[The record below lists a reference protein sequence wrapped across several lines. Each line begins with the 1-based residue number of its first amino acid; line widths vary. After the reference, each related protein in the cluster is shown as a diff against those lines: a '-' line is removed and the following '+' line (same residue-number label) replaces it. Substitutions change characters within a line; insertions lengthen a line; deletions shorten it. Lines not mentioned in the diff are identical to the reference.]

1 MAAKAKAVAK
11 AKAKPTELNVAS
23 AFVGFDDKPRTPLWC
38 QENGS
43 IPEAAVCGLAGK
55 WHSAWSACW
64 QSTFLFWIALLVRRS
79 DVGTSRWLCVFCA
92 KFEQNY

>member
-11 AKAKPTELNVAS
+11 AKAKPTEDTNASLVELKVAS

-43 IPEAAVCGLAGK
+43 IPETAVCGLASTIRTCLEST
-55 WHSAWSACW
+55 WCSHTTVWVSAFLCW
-64 QSTFLFWIALLVRRS
+64 IH
-79 DVGTSRWLCVFCA
+79 
-92 KFEQNY
+92 